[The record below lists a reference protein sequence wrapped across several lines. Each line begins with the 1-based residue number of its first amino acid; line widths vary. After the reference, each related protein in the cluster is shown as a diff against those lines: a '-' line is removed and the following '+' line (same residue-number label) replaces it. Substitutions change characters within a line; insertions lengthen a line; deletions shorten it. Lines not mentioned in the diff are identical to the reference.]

1 MRDGFG
7 TPKSGCEAKR
17 EEGTGGGEAQAY
29 DRAASE
35 EHAQRARQAG
45 GPRSSARRSGRACAR
60 GSQSPAAVRDRQG
73 QEHPRPL
80 EDGQVGSD
88 QGDPQ
93 GPLSKR
99 KGALKCPRRSTYA
112 ASATKSSASTASS
125 TDCSLARS
133 TRRSRGA
140 PSATCCSCTSR

>member
-17 EEGTGGGEAQAY
+17 EEGTRGGEAQAY

-93 GPLSKR
+93 EPLIAT
-99 KGALKCPRRSTYA
+99 KGAFTMPEKKHLRGVSE
-112 ASATKSSASTASS
+112 KSSASTSTSRRKPRRKAS
-125 TDCSLARS
+125 TAGAR
-133 TRRSRGA
+133 RRS
-140 PSATCCSCTSR
+140 